1 MELGLFNLCLEQMVL
16 PAGLQGLN
24 VNLEEVVL
32 PTGLQNPGV
41 GFFNLGLEKARWPA
55 GSPAPSVGFYQSL
68 ELMVSTCLAL
78 LRPQRPRRLLLPLT
92 RTLRPWRP
100 IALRKLSWQS
110 LTVLSRETTVMAA
123 TSLKE
128 SGAFK
133 ANVLTCEPSGQP
145 TAMRSSAASRT
156 PSGIQ
161 RRR

>member
-1 MELGLFNLCLEQMVL
+1 MELGLFSRCLEQKAV

-41 GFFNLGLEKARWPA
+41 G
-55 GSPAPSVGFYQSL
+55 
-68 ELMVSTCLAL
+68 
-78 LRPQRPRRLLLPLT
+78 
-92 RTLRPWRP
+92 LRPWRP
-100 IALRKLSWQS
+100 IALRKLSWQG
-110 LTVLSRETTVMAA
+110 LTVLSRETTDMAA

-161 RRR
+161 RGR